1 MDKKSIFKASFEES
15 LNLEDD
21 GFVQYQKGNVF
32 SKLEIY
38 YRKGKSKLVLHI
50 QNIVLTLIGPVII
63 NFMIL
68 VFSLSLYDSDPKDL
82 RLPIYQHPL
91 LTAEVYLVCFLIW
104 VFIILIGKV
113 FRKAFILPYRNH
125 FHVITFLIWLSLEF
139 NLLAIDMSLPTLS
152 IWMVAAIFVFITILA
167 YFMFSL
173 EIESLK
179 KLMYGNGSG
188 SSLRN
193 KIANKIAIYGMSF
206 LGIGVIINFI
216 IKGFSIKFSTSLE
229 GLGLLITWIIL
240 NIAVIAMLIYIE
252 FPSYLQ
258 AFYKWKYP
266 EEYREWEGKTVEE
279 WYGKKYLKKT
289 QGFIKKQMKR
299 RLVWV
304 VGISRQ
310 DS

>member
-1 MDKKSIFKASFEES
+1 MRKKSIFKASFEES

-21 GFVQYQKGNVF
+21 GFLQYQKGNVF
-32 SKLEIY
+32 SKLETY
-38 YRKGKSKLVLHI
+38 YREGKSKLVLHI

-68 VFSLSLYDSDPKDL
+68 VFSLSLHDSDPKDL

-113 FRKAFILPYRNH
+113 FRKAFILHYRNH

-152 IWMVAAIFVFITILA
+152 IWMVAAIFVFVTILA

-216 IKGFSIKFSTSLE
+216 IKSFSIKFSTLLE

-266 EEYREWEGKTVEE
+266 EEYRQWEGKTVEE
-279 WYGKKYLKKT
+279 WYGMKYLKKH
-289 QGFIKKQMKR
+289 KKLLNR
-299 RLVWV
+299 N
-304 VGISRQ
+304 
-310 DS
+310 

>member
-1 MDKKSIFKASFEES
+1 MKIMKKRSIFSASFEES

-21 GFVQYQKGNVF
+21 VFLQYQKGNVF
-32 SKLEIY
+32 SKLETY
-38 YRKGKSKLVLHI
+38 YREGKSKLVLHI

-68 VFSLSLYDSDPKDL
+68 VFSLSLHNSDPKDL

-193 KIANKIAIYGMSF
+193 KIVKKIAIYGMSF

-216 IKGFSIKFSTSLE
+216 IKSFSIKFSTLLE

-240 NIAVIAMLIYIE
+240 NIAVIAILIYIE

-279 WYGKKYLKKT
+279 WYGMKFLKMHKKLLN
-289 QGFIKKQMKR
+289 R
-299 RLVWV
+299 N
-304 VGISRQ
+304 
-310 DS
+310 

>member
-1 MDKKSIFKASFEES
+1 MKKKSIFSASFEES

-21 GFVQYQKGNVF
+21 GFLQYQKGNVF
-32 SKLEIY
+32 SKLETY
-38 YRKGKSKLVLHI
+38 YREGKSKLVLHI
-50 QNIVLTLIGPVII
+50 QNIVFTLIGPVII

-68 VFSLSLYDSDPKDL
+68 VFSLSLHNSDPKDL

-216 IKGFSIKFSTSLE
+216 IKSFSMKFSTLLE

-266 EEYREWEGKTVEE
+266 EEYRQWEGKTVEE
-279 WYGKKYLKKT
+279 WYGMKYLKKH
-289 QGFIKKQMKR
+289 KELLK
-299 RLVWV
+299 
-304 VGISRQ
+304 
-310 DS
+310 

>member
-1 MDKKSIFKASFEES
+1 MKIMKKRSIFSASFEES

-21 GFVQYQKGNVF
+21 GFLQYQKGNVF
-32 SKLEIY
+32 SKLETY
-38 YRKGKSKLVLHI
+38 YREGKSKLVLHI
-50 QNIVLTLIGPVII
+50 QNIVFTLIGPVII

-68 VFSLSLYDSDPKDL
+68 VFSLSLHNSDPKDL

-173 EIESLK
+173 EIENLK

-216 IKGFSIKFSTSLE
+216 IKSFSIKFSTSLE

-258 AFYKWKYP
+258 EFYKWKYP

-279 WYGKKYLKKT
+279 WYGKKYLKKH
-289 QGFIKKQMKR
+289 KELLK
-299 RLVWV
+299 
-304 VGISRQ
+304 
-310 DS
+310 

>member
-1 MDKKSIFKASFEES
+1 MTKKSLFKASFEES

-21 GFVQYQKGNVF
+21 GFLQYQKGNVF
-32 SKLEIY
+32 SKLETY
-38 YRKGKSKLVLHI
+38 YREGKSKLVLHI

-68 VFSLSLYDSDPKDL
+68 VFSLSLHDSDPKDL

-104 VFIILIGKV
+104 VLIILFGKV

-216 IKGFSIKFSTSLE
+216 IKSFSIKFSTSLE
-229 GLGLLITWIIL
+229 GLGLLITWVIL

-266 EEYREWEGKTVEE
+266 EEYRQWEGKTVEE
-279 WYGKKYLKKT
+279 WYGKKYLKKH
-289 QGFIKKQMKR
+289 KE
-299 RLVWV
+299 LLENE
-304 VGISRQ
+304 
-310 DS
+310 

>member
-1 MDKKSIFKASFEES
+1 MKKKSIFSASFEES

-21 GFVQYQKGNVF
+21 GFLQYQKGNVF
-32 SKLEIY
+32 SKLETY
-38 YRKGKSKLVLHI
+38 YREGKSKLVLHI

-68 VFSLSLYDSDPKDL
+68 VFSLSLHDSDPKDL

-216 IKGFSIKFSTSLE
+216 IKSFSIKFSTSLE

-279 WYGKKYLKKT
+279 WYGMKYLKKH
-289 QGFIKKQMKR
+289 KKLLNR
-299 RLVWV
+299 N
-304 VGISRQ
+304 
-310 DS
+310 

>member
-1 MDKKSIFKASFEES
+1 MKKSIFKASFEES

-21 GFVQYQKGNVF
+21 GFLQYQKGNVF
-32 SKLEIY
+32 SKLETY
-38 YRKGKSKLVLHI
+38 YREGKSKLVLHI
-50 QNIVLTLIGPVII
+50 QNIVFTLIGPVII

-68 VFSLSLYDSDPKDL
+68 VFSLSLHNSDSKDL

-216 IKGFSIKFSTSLE
+216 IKSFSIKFSTLLE

-258 AFYKWKYP
+258 AFYKWKYS
-266 EEYREWEGKTVEE
+266 EEYREWEGKSVEE
-279 WYGKKYLKKT
+279 WYGMKYLKKH
-289 QGFIKKQMKR
+289 KKLLNR
-299 RLVWV
+299 N
-304 VGISRQ
+304 
-310 DS
+310 

>member
-1 MDKKSIFKASFEES
+1 MTKKSLFKASFEES
-15 LNLEDD
+15 LNLLDD
-21 GFVQYQKGNVF
+21 GFLQYQKGNVF
-32 SKLEIY
+32 SKLETY
-38 YRKGKSKLVLHI
+38 YREGKSKLVFHI
-50 QNIVLTLIGPVII
+50 HNIVFTLIGPVII

-68 VFSLSLYDSDPKDL
+68 VFSLSLHNSDPKDL

-91 LTAEVYLVCFLIW
+91 LTDEVYLVCFLIW

-216 IKGFSIKFSTSLE
+216 IKSFSIKFSTSLE

-279 WYGKKYLKKT
+279 WYGKKYLKKHKELID
-289 QGFIKKQMKR
+289 IKNEVD
-299 RLVWV
+299 LY
-304 VGISRQ
+304 
-310 DS
+310 

>member
-1 MDKKSIFKASFEES
+1 MKKKSIFSASFEES

-21 GFVQYQKGNVF
+21 GFLQYQKGNVF
-32 SKLEIY
+32 SKLETY
-38 YRKGKSKLVLHI
+38 YREGKSKLVLHI

-68 VFSLSLYDSDPKDL
+68 VFSLSLHDSDPKDL

-104 VFIILIGKV
+104 VFIILICKV

-216 IKGFSIKFSTSLE
+216 IKSFSIKFSTLLE

-240 NIAVIAMLIYIE
+240 NIAVVAMLIYIE

-266 EEYREWEGKTVEE
+266 EEYREWEGKSVEE
-279 WYGKKYLKKT
+279 WYGKKYLKKYKELIA
-289 QGFIKKQMKR
+289 IKNEVD
-299 RLVWV
+299 LY
-304 VGISRQ
+304 
-310 DS
+310 

>member
-1 MDKKSIFKASFEES
+1 MKKRSIFSASFEES

-21 GFVQYQKGNVF
+21 VFLQYQKGNVF
-32 SKLEIY
+32 SKLETY
-38 YRKGKSKLVLHI
+38 YMEGKSKLVLHI
-50 QNIVLTLIGPVII
+50 QNIVLTLIGSVII

-68 VFSLSLYDSDPKDL
+68 VFSLSLHDSDPKDL

-193 KIANKIAIYGMSF
+193 KIAKKIAIYGMSF

-216 IKGFSIKFSTSLE
+216 IKSFSIKFSTSLE

-240 NIAVIAMLIYIE
+240 NITVITMLTYIE

-279 WYGKKYLKKT
+279 WYGKKYLKKH
-289 QGFIKKQMKR
+289 KELLK
-299 RLVWV
+299 
-304 VGISRQ
+304 
-310 DS
+310 

>member
-1 MDKKSIFKASFEES
+1 MKKRSIFSVSFEES

-21 GFVQYQKGNVF
+21 GFLQYQKGNVF
-32 SKLEIY
+32 SKLETY
-38 YRKGKSKLVLHI
+38 YREGKSKLVLHI
-50 QNIVLTLIGPVII
+50 QNIVFTLIGPVII

-68 VFSLSLYDSDPKDL
+68 VFSLSLHNSDPKDL

-173 EIESLK
+173 EIENLK

-216 IKGFSIKFSTSLE
+216 IKSFSIKFSTSLE

-279 WYGKKYLKKT
+279 WYGKKYLKKH
-289 QGFIKKQMKR
+289 KELLK
-299 RLVWV
+299 
-304 VGISRQ
+304 
-310 DS
+310 

>member
-1 MDKKSIFKASFEES
+1 MRKKSIFKASFEES

-21 GFVQYQKGNVF
+21 GFLQYQKGNVF
-32 SKLEIY
+32 SKLETY
-38 YRKGKSKLVLHI
+38 YREGKSKLVLHI

-68 VFSLSLYDSDPKDL
+68 VFSLSLHDSDPKDL

-104 VFIILIGKV
+104 VFIILICKV

-152 IWMVAAIFVFITILA
+152 IWMVVAIFVFITILA

-216 IKGFSIKFSTSLE
+216 IKSFSIKFSTSLE

-240 NIAVIAMLIYIE
+240 NITVITMLTYIE

-279 WYGKKYLKKT
+279 WYGKKYLKKH
-289 QGFIKKQMKR
+289 KELLK
-299 RLVWV
+299 
-304 VGISRQ
+304 
-310 DS
+310 

>member
-38 YRKGKSKLVLHI
+38 YREGKSKLVLHI

-68 VFSLSLYDSDPKDL
+68 VFSLSLHDSDPKDL

-173 EIESLK
+173 EIENLK

-216 IKGFSIKFSTSLE
+216 IKSFSIKFSTSLE

-279 WYGKKYLKKT
+279 WYGKKYLKKH
-289 QGFIKKQMKR
+289 KELLK
-299 RLVWV
+299 
-304 VGISRQ
+304 
-310 DS
+310 

>member
-1 MDKKSIFKASFEES
+1 MKIMKKRSIFSASFEES

-21 GFVQYQKGNVF
+21 GFLQYQKGNVF
-32 SKLEIY
+32 SKLETY
-38 YRKGKSKLVLHI
+38 YREGKSKLVLHI
-50 QNIVLTLIGPVII
+50 QNIVFTLIGPVII

-68 VFSLSLYDSDPKDL
+68 VFSLSLHDSDPKDL

-152 IWMVAAIFVFITILA
+152 IWMVAAIFVFISILA

-216 IKGFSIKFSTSLE
+216 IKSFSIKFSTSLE

-258 AFYKWKYP
+258 AFYKWKYS
-266 EEYREWEGKTVEE
+266 EEYREWEGKSVEE
-279 WYGKKYLKKT
+279 WYGKKYLKKH
-289 QGFIKKQMKR
+289 KE
-299 RLVWV
+299 LLENE
-304 VGISRQ
+304 
-310 DS
+310 

>member
-1 MDKKSIFKASFEES
+1 MTKKSLFKASFEES

-21 GFVQYQKGNVF
+21 GFLQYQKGNVF
-32 SKLEIY
+32 SKLETY
-38 YRKGKSKLVLHI
+38 YREGKSKLVLHI

-68 VFSLSLYDSDPKDL
+68 VFSLSLHDSDPKDL

-193 KIANKIAIYGMSF
+193 KIAKKIAIYGMSF

-216 IKGFSIKFSTSLE
+216 IKSFSIKFSTSLE

-266 EEYREWEGKTVEE
+266 EEYRQWEGKTVEE
-279 WYGKKYLKKT
+279 WYGKKYLKKH
-289 QGFIKKQMKR
+289 KE
-299 RLVWV
+299 LLE
-304 VGISRQ
+304 
-310 DS
+310 

>member
-1 MDKKSIFKASFEES
+1 MRKKSIFKASFEES

-21 GFVQYQKGNVF
+21 GFLQYQKGNVF
-32 SKLEIY
+32 SKLETY
-38 YRKGKSKLVLHI
+38 YREGKSKLVLHI

-68 VFSLSLYDSDPKDL
+68 VFSLSLHNSDPKDL

-104 VFIILIGKV
+104 VFIILIGKS

-216 IKGFSIKFSTSLE
+216 IKSFSIKFSTLLE

-279 WYGKKYLKKT
+279 WYGKKYLKKH
-289 QGFIKKQMKR
+289 KELLK
-299 RLVWV
+299 
-304 VGISRQ
+304 
-310 DS
+310 

>member
-1 MDKKSIFKASFEES
+1 MCMKKKSIFKASFEES

-21 GFVQYQKGNVF
+21 DFLQYQKGNVF
-32 SKLEIY
+32 SKLETY
-38 YRKGKSKLVLHI
+38 YREGKSKLVLHI
-50 QNIVLTLIGPVII
+50 QNIVFTLIGPVII

-68 VFSLSLYDSDPKDL
+68 IFSLSLHDSDPKDL

-152 IWMVAAIFVFITILA
+152 IWMVAAIIVFITILA

-188 SSLRN
+188 SSLRK

-216 IKGFSIKFSTSLE
+216 IKSFSMKFSTSLE

-266 EEYREWEGKTVEE
+266 EEYREWEGKSVEE
-279 WYGKKYLKKT
+279 WYGKKYLKKH
-289 QGFIKKQMKR
+289 KELLR
-299 RLVWV
+299 NR
-304 VGISRQ
+304 
-310 DS
+310 

>member
-1 MDKKSIFKASFEES
+1 MKSMKKSIFKASFEES
-15 LNLEDD
+15 LNLLDD
-21 GFVQYQKGNVF
+21 GFLQYQKGNVF
-32 SKLEIY
+32 SKLETY
-38 YRKGKSKLVLHI
+38 YREGKSKLVLHI
-50 QNIVLTLIGPVII
+50 QNIVFTLIGPVII

-68 VFSLSLYDSDPKDL
+68 VFSLSLHDSDPKDL

-104 VFIILIGKV
+104 VLIILIGKV

-125 FHVITFLIWLSLEF
+125 FHVVTFLIWLSLEF

-216 IKGFSIKFSTSLE
+216 IKSFSIKFSTSLE

-279 WYGKKYLKKT
+279 WYGKKYLKKH
-289 QGFIKKQMKR
+289 KKLLNR
-299 RLVWV
+299 N
-304 VGISRQ
+304 
-310 DS
+310 

>member
-1 MDKKSIFKASFEES
+1 MKIMKKRSIFSASFEES

-21 GFVQYQKGNVF
+21 VFLQYQKGNVF
-32 SKLEIY
+32 SKLETY
-38 YRKGKSKLVLHI
+38 YMEGKSKLVLHI
-50 QNIVLTLIGPVII
+50 QNIVLTLIGSVII

-68 VFSLSLYDSDPKDL
+68 VFSLSLHDSDPKDL

-193 KIANKIAIYGMSF
+193 KIAKKIAIYGMSF

-216 IKGFSIKFSTSLE
+216 IKSFSIKFSTSLE
-229 GLGLLITWIIL
+229 GLGLLITWVIL

-279 WYGKKYLKKT
+279 WYGKKYLKKH
-289 QGFIKKQMKR
+289 KE
-299 RLVWV
+299 LLENE
-304 VGISRQ
+304 
-310 DS
+310 

>member
-1 MDKKSIFKASFEES
+1 MKKKSIFSASFEES

-21 GFVQYQKGNVF
+21 GFLQYQKGNVF
-32 SKLEIY
+32 SKLETY
-38 YRKGKSKLVLHI
+38 YREGKSKLVLHI
-50 QNIVLTLIGPVII
+50 QNIVFTLIGPVII

-68 VFSLSLYDSDPKDL
+68 VFSLSLHDSDPKDL

-104 VFIILIGKV
+104 VLIILIGKV

-152 IWMVAAIFVFITILA
+152 IWMVVAIFVFITILA

-216 IKGFSIKFSTSLE
+216 IKSFSIKFSTSLE

-279 WYGKKYLKKT
+279 WYGKKYLKKHKELID
-289 QGFIKKQMKR
+289 IKNEVD
-299 RLVWV
+299 LY
-304 VGISRQ
+304 
-310 DS
+310 

>member
-1 MDKKSIFKASFEES
+1 MKSMKKSIFKASFEES

-21 GFVQYQKGNVF
+21 GFLQYQKGNVF
-32 SKLEIY
+32 SKLETY
-38 YRKGKSKLVLHI
+38 YREGKSKLALHI
-50 QNIVLTLIGPVII
+50 QNIVFTLIGPVII

-68 VFSLSLYDSDPKDL
+68 VFSLSLHDSDPKDL

-91 LTAEVYLVCFLIW
+91 LTAEVYIVCFLIW

-216 IKGFSIKFSTSLE
+216 IKSFSIKFSTSLE

-266 EEYREWEGKTVEE
+266 EEYRDWEGKSVEE
-279 WYGKKYLKKT
+279 WYGKRYLKKHSELVE
-289 QGFIKKQMKR
+289 KK
-299 RLVWV
+299 
-304 VGISRQ
+304 IEN
-310 DS
+310 

>member
-1 MDKKSIFKASFEES
+1 MKKKSIFKASFEES

-68 VFSLSLYDSDPKDL
+68 VFSLSLHDSDPKDL

-289 QGFIKKQMKR
+289 QGFIKKQIKR
-299 RLVWV
+299 TIGMGNREK
-304 VGISRQ
+304 
-310 DS
+310 

>member
-1 MDKKSIFKASFEES
+1 MKIMKKRSIFSASFEES

-21 GFVQYQKGNVF
+21 GFLQYQKGNVF
-32 SKLEIY
+32 SKLETY
-38 YRKGKSKLVLHI
+38 YREGKSKLVLHI
-50 QNIVLTLIGPVII
+50 QNIVFTLIGPVII

-68 VFSLSLYDSDPKDL
+68 VFSLSLHNSDPKDL

-216 IKGFSIKFSTSLE
+216 IKSFSIKFSTLLE

-266 EEYREWEGKTVEE
+266 EGYRQWEGRTVEKL
-279 WYGKKYLKKT
+279 YGKKSLK
-289 QGFIKKQMKR
+289 IC
-299 RLVWV
+299 LVT
-304 VGISRQ
+304 IP
-310 DS
+310 

>member
-1 MDKKSIFKASFEES
+1 MKKKSIFKASFEES

-21 GFVQYQKGNVF
+21 GFLQYQKGNVF
-32 SKLEIY
+32 SKLETY
-38 YRKGKSKLVLHI
+38 YREGKSKLVLHI
-50 QNIVLTLIGPVII
+50 QNIVFTLIGPVII

-68 VFSLSLYDSDPKDL
+68 VFSLSLHDSDPKDL

-139 NLLAIDMSLPTLS
+139 NLLAIDISLPTLS
-152 IWMVAAIFVFITILA
+152 VWMIAAIFVFIFILA

-188 SSLRN
+188 SCLRN

-216 IKGFSIKFSTSLE
+216 IKSFSMKFSTSLE

-266 EEYREWEGKTVEE
+266 EEYREWEGKSVEE
-279 WYGKKYLKKT
+279 WYGKEYLKKH
-289 QGFIKKQMKR
+289 KELLK
-299 RLVWV
+299 
-304 VGISRQ
+304 
-310 DS
+310 

>member
-1 MDKKSIFKASFEES
+1 MKKRSIFSASFEES

-21 GFVQYQKGNVF
+21 GFLQYQKGNVF
-32 SKLEIY
+32 SKLETY
-38 YRKGKSKLVLHI
+38 YREGKSKLVLHI
-50 QNIVLTLIGPVII
+50 QNIVFTLISPVII

-68 VFSLSLYDSDPKDL
+68 VFSLSLHNSDPKDL

-216 IKGFSIKFSTSLE
+216 IKSFSMKFSTLLE

-279 WYGKKYLKKT
+279 WYGKRYLKKHSELVE
-289 QGFIKKQMKR
+289 KK
-299 RLVWV
+299 
-304 VGISRQ
+304 IE
-310 DS
+310 D

>member
-1 MDKKSIFKASFEES
+1 MRKKSIFKASFEES

-21 GFVQYQKGNVF
+21 VFLQYQKGNVF
-32 SKLEIY
+32 SKLETY
-38 YRKGKSKLVLHI
+38 YMEGKSKLVLHI

-68 VFSLSLYDSDPKDL
+68 VFSLSLHDSDPKDL

-216 IKGFSIKFSTSLE
+216 IKSFSIKFSTSLE

-266 EEYREWEGKTVEE
+266 EEYRQWEGKTVEE
-279 WYGKKYLKKT
+279 WYGMKYLKKH
-289 QGFIKKQMKR
+289 KKLLNR
-299 RLVWV
+299 N
-304 VGISRQ
+304 
-310 DS
+310 

>member
-1 MDKKSIFKASFEES
+1 MKIMKKRSIFSASFEES

-21 GFVQYQKGNVF
+21 GFLQYQKGNVF
-32 SKLEIY
+32 SKLETY
-38 YRKGKSKLVLHI
+38 YREGKSKLVLHI
-50 QNIVLTLIGPVII
+50 QNIVFTLIGPVII

-68 VFSLSLYDSDPKDL
+68 VFSLSLHNSDPKDL

-173 EIESLK
+173 EIENLK

-216 IKGFSIKFSTSLE
+216 IKSFSIKFSTSLE

-240 NIAVIAMLIYIE
+240 NITVITMLTYIE

-279 WYGKKYLKKT
+279 WYGKKYLKKH
-289 QGFIKKQMKR
+289 KELLKNE
-299 RLVWV
+299 
-304 VGISRQ
+304 
-310 DS
+310 

>member
-1 MDKKSIFKASFEES
+1 MKIMKKRSIFSASFEES

-21 GFVQYQKGNVF
+21 GFLQYQKGNVF
-32 SKLEIY
+32 SKLETY
-38 YRKGKSKLVLHI
+38 YREGKSKLVLHI
-50 QNIVLTLIGPVII
+50 QNIVFTLIGPVII

-68 VFSLSLYDSDPKDL
+68 VFSLSLHNSDPKDL

-152 IWMVAAIFVFITILA
+152 IWMVVAIFVFITILA

-216 IKGFSIKFSTSLE
+216 IKSFSIKFSTSLE

-279 WYGKKYLKKT
+279 WYGKKYLKKHKELID
-289 QGFIKKQMKR
+289 IKNEVD
-299 RLVWV
+299 LY
-304 VGISRQ
+304 
-310 DS
+310 

>member
-1 MDKKSIFKASFEES
+1 MTKKSLFKASFEES

-21 GFVQYQKGNVF
+21 VFLQYQKGNVF
-32 SKLEIY
+32 SKLETY
-38 YRKGKSKLVLHI
+38 YREGKSKLVLHI

-68 VFSLSLYDSDPKDL
+68 VFSLSLHDSDPKDL

-152 IWMVAAIFVFITILA
+152 IWMVAAIFVFITILV

-216 IKGFSIKFSTSLE
+216 IKSFSIKFSTLLE

-266 EEYREWEGKTVEE
+266 EEYRQWEGRTVEE
-279 WYGKKYLKKT
+279 WYGKN
-289 QGFIKKQMKR
+289 I
-299 RLVWV
+299 
-304 VGISRQ
+304 
-310 DS
+310 

>member
-1 MDKKSIFKASFEES
+1 MTKKSLFKASFEES

-21 GFVQYQKGNVF
+21 GFLQYQKGNVF
-32 SKLEIY
+32 SKLETY
-38 YRKGKSKLVLHI
+38 YREGKSKLVLHI
-50 QNIVLTLIGPVII
+50 QNIVLTLIGPIII

-68 VFSLSLYDSDPKDL
+68 VFSLSLHNSDPKDL

-216 IKGFSIKFSTSLE
+216 IKSFSIKFSTSLE

-266 EEYREWEGKTVEE
+266 EEYREWEGKSVEE
-279 WYGKKYLKKT
+279 WYGMKYLKKH
-289 QGFIKKQMKR
+289 KELLK
-299 RLVWV
+299 
-304 VGISRQ
+304 
-310 DS
+310 

>member
-1 MDKKSIFKASFEES
+1 MKKSIFKASFEES
-15 LNLEDD
+15 LNLLDD
-21 GFVQYQKGNVF
+21 GFLQYQKGNVF
-32 SKLEIY
+32 SKLETY
-38 YRKGKSKLVLHI
+38 YREGKSKLVLHI
-50 QNIVLTLIGPVII
+50 QNIVFTLIGPVII

-68 VFSLSLYDSDPKDL
+68 VFSLSLHDSDPKDL

-216 IKGFSIKFSTSLE
+216 IKSFSIKFSTLLE

-240 NIAVIAMLIYIE
+240 NIAVVAMLIYIE

-279 WYGKKYLKKT
+279 WYGKRYLKKHSELVE
-289 QGFIKKQMKR
+289 KK
-299 RLVWV
+299 
-304 VGISRQ
+304 IE
-310 DS
+310 D

>member
-1 MDKKSIFKASFEES
+1 MRKKSIFKASFEES

-21 GFVQYQKGNVF
+21 VFLQYQKGNVF
-32 SKLEIY
+32 SKLETY
-38 YRKGKSKLVLHI
+38 YMEGKSKLVLHI
-50 QNIVLTLIGPVII
+50 QNIVLTLIGSVII

-68 VFSLSLYDSDPKDL
+68 VFSLSLHDSDPKDL

-91 LTAEVYLVCFLIW
+91 LTAEVYIVCFLIW

-193 KIANKIAIYGMSF
+193 KIAKKIAIYGMSF

-216 IKGFSIKFSTSLE
+216 IKSFSIKFSTSLE

-266 EEYREWEGKTVEE
+266 EEYRQWEGKTVEE
-279 WYGKKYLKKT
+279 WYGMKYLKKH
-289 QGFIKKQMKR
+289 KKLLNR
-299 RLVWV
+299 N
-304 VGISRQ
+304 
-310 DS
+310 

>member
-1 MDKKSIFKASFEES
+1 MKKKSIFKASFEES

-38 YRKGKSKLVLHI
+38 YREGKSKLVLHI

-68 VFSLSLYDSDPKDL
+68 VFSLSLHDSDPKDL

-113 FRKAFILPYRNH
+113 FRKAFILHYRNH

-279 WYGKKYLKKT
+279 WYGKKYFKKNT
-289 QGFIKKQMKR
+289 RIY
-299 RLVWV
+299 
-304 VGISRQ
+304 
-310 DS
+310 

>member
-1 MDKKSIFKASFEES
+1 MKKKSIFKVSFEEN

-21 GFVQYQKGNVF
+21 GFLQYQKGNVF
-32 SKLEIY
+32 SKLETY
-38 YRKGKSKLVLHI
+38 YREGKSKLVLHI
-50 QNIVLTLIGPVII
+50 QNIVFTLIGPVII

-68 VFSLSLYDSDPKDL
+68 VFSLSLHDSAPKDL

-104 VFIILIGKV
+104 VFIIFIGKV

-216 IKGFSIKFSTSLE
+216 IKSFSIKFSTSLE
-229 GLGLLITWIIL
+229 ELGLLITWIIL

-279 WYGKKYLKKT
+279 WYGKRYLKKHSELVE
-289 QGFIKKQMKR
+289 KK
-299 RLVWV
+299 
-304 VGISRQ
+304 IE
-310 DS
+310 D